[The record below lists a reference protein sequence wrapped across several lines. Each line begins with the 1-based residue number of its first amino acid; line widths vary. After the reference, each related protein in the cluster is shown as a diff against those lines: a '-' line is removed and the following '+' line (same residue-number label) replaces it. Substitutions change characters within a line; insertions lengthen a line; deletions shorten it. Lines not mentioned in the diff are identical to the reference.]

1 MNRLRKLVFSAGPR
15 MAGARPLPMALTGA
29 AALLLAAVWLTVSLL
44 ASLPPGAGVS
54 LPGAGALH
62 PAVSPQDAAALPLSD
77 LPPAAGAAAQAA
89 DRPVSTFSIVAYDPI
104 TGDLGVAVES
114 KFFAVG
120 PVVPFAAAGVGA
132 IATQSYANTT
142 YGPRGLQ
149 GLRDGDDPQQ
159 VLDELLA
166 ADPGRDRRQVGIV
179 DARGRTAAFTGKACL
194 AWAGSRSGPNYTVQG
209 NILAGPEVVDA
220 MAAAFES
227 TPGDLASRMVAALAA
242 GQAAGGDARGRQ
254 SAALLVVREGG
265 GYGGYDDRLID
276 LRVDDHA
283 RPIEELQRLLD
294 IWHGQR
300 AESEA
305 RHLLQSAAA
314 GAGDAERAELLEQ
327 ATARAEAATR
337 LYPGSGWAWLTLAEV
352 HLAAGNPADAATAG
366 RRALRA
372 DPWIKTAVLSGI
384 QGSARLIEALLQDEA
399 FRSEWEAIS
408 SR

>member
-1 MNRLRKLVFSAGPR
+1 MNRLRKMRAAG
-15 MAGARPLPMALTGA
+15 
-29 AALLLAAVWLTVSLL
+29 ALLLAVL
-44 ASLPPGAGVS
+44 
-54 LPGAGALH
+54 LPG
-62 PAVSPQDAAALPLSD
+62 S
-77 LPPAAGAAAQAA
+77 GAAAQAA
-89 DRPVSTFSIVAYDPI
+89 DRPVSTFSIVAYDPV

-149 GLRDGDDPQQ
+149 KLRDGAAPQQ
-159 VLDELLA
+159 VLDDLLA

-179 DARGRTAAFTGKACL
+179 DAQGRTAAFTGAACL
-194 AWAGSRSGPNYTVQG
+194 PWAGSRSGPNYTVQG

-227 TPGDLASRMVAALAA
+227 TPGDLASRMVAALVA

-276 LRVDDHA
+276 LRVDDHP

-300 AESEA
+300 AESDA
-305 RHLLQSAAA
+305 RRLLQSAA

-327 ATARAEAATR
+327 ATVHADAATR
-337 LYPGSGWAWLTLAEV
+337 LYPGNGWAWLTLAEV
-352 HLAAGNPADAATAG
+352 HLTAGNPTGAAAAG
-366 RRALRA
+366 RQALRA

-384 QGSARLIEALLQDEA
+384 QGSARLIEALLHDEA
-399 FRSEWEAIS
+399 FRRAWEAIA
-408 SR
+408 R